1 MATLYLGGVKQVD
14 VQFDSA
20 GGFVEIPAVLSVDLS
35 TDSNTQAMSDGT
47 DINAGY
53 KASITIETLDI
64 LTATGAGTGT
74 GATWY
79 QKVKQMLDNPF
90 SDDGSTNNY
99 QVKLTMKDDGTATFD
114 GIRVAGLDFV
124 AGADGE
130 YSRWVV
136 SFNATGVD
144 VLDVLTLS
152 T

>member
-14 VQFDSA
+14 VQFDSS

-53 KASITIETLDI
+53 KASITVETLDI

-90 SDDGSTNNY
+90 ESVSNDY
-99 QVKLTMKDDGTATFD
+99 QLKLTMKDGGTATFD

>member
-1 MATLYLGGVKQVD
+1 MATLYLGGVKKVE
-14 VQFDSA
+14 VQFDSS

-90 SDDGSTNNY
+90 ESAGKDY
-99 QVKLTMKDDGTATFD
+99 QLKLTMKDDGTATFD

-130 YSRWVV
+130 YSRWVI

>member
-90 SDDGSTNNY
+90 ESVSSDY
-99 QVKLTMKDDGTATFD
+99 QLKLTMKDGGTATFD

>member
-64 LTATGAGTGT
+64 
-74 GATWY
+74 
-79 QKVKQMLDNPF
+79 P
-90 SDDGSTNNY
+90 
-99 QVKLTMKDDGTATFD
+99 
-114 GIRVAGLDFV
+114 
-124 AGADGE
+124 
-130 YSRWVV
+130 V
-136 SFNATGVD
+136 SYTH
-144 VLDVLTLS
+144 LTLP
-152 T
+152 TKRIV